1 MAKRTLMSKRT
12 CANVC
17 VSDPWR
23 TRIEP
28 DEYQLAES
36 TYDGEAYSTAVELG
50 VTLQVLR
57 DYQTLLERH
66 ITGMADAQVAA

>member
-1 MAKRTLMSKRT
+1 MTKRTLMSKRT

-28 DEYQLAES
+28 DKYQLAES
-36 TYDGEAYSTAVELG
+36 TYDGEAYSMAVELG

-66 ITGMADAQVAA
+66 ITGMADAQMAA

>member
-1 MAKRTLMSKRT
+1 MSKRT

-36 TYDGEAYSTAVELG
+36 TYDGEAYSMAVELG
-50 VTLQVLR
+50 VTLPSAQGLP
-57 DYQTLLERH
+57 
-66 ITGMADAQVAA
+66 DAT